1 MIILSMRKI
10 SRYLIFSTFYK
21 YFTDMSTWNNLY
33 GGVYGNKSY
42 QTYGNTKSYSIPN
55 TDLITSGNTETITIN
70 TTFSK
75 AIDAMM
81 TKILKYITSQG
92 VMDKKLICQGNTD

>member
-1 MIILSMRKI
+1 
-10 SRYLIFSTFYK
+10 
-21 YFTDMSTWNNLY
+21 
-33 GGVYGNKSY
+33 V
-42 QTYGNTKSYSIPN
+42 
-55 TDLITSGNTETITIN
+55 ITSGNTETITLQ

-75 AIDAMM
+75 AVDAMM

>member
-1 MIILSMRKI
+1 
-10 SRYLIFSTFYK
+10 
-21 YFTDMSTWNNLY
+21 MSTWNNLY

-55 TDLITSGNTETITIN
+55 TDLVTSGNTETITIQ
-70 TTFSK
+70 TAFSK